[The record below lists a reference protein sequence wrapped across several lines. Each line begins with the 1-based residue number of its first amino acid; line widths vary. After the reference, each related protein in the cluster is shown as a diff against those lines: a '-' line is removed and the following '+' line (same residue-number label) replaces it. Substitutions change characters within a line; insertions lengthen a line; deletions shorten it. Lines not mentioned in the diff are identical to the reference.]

1 MGPGI
6 GSYIHIYL
14 EETEMTQ
21 AILTAHGHLT
31 DAIEGLLDFIK
42 SVNEKRIERKAIRE
56 TEVALWKLT
65 TAELDD
71 IGITRGDIYT
81 IARSKDTIE
90 NVRANNNLRGW
101 V

>member
-1 MGPGI
+1 M
-6 GSYIHIYL
+6 S
-14 EETEMTQ
+14 Q
-21 AILTAHGHLT
+21 AILTAHSFLT
-31 DAIEGLLDFIK
+31 QGVEGFMDFMK

-56 TEVALWKLT
+56 TEKALQSLS

-81 IARSKDTIE
+81 IARTSTAID
-90 NVRANNNLRGW
+90 NVKTNKNLRGW

>member
-1 MGPGI
+1 M
-6 GSYIHIYL
+6 
-14 EETEMTQ
+14 
-21 AILTAHGHLT
+21 
-31 DAIEGLLDFIK
+31 DFMK
-42 SVNEKRIERKAIRE
+42 SVNEKRIQQKAIRE
-56 TEVALWKLT
+56 TEKALQKLS

>member
-1 MGPGI
+1 
-6 GSYIHIYL
+6 
-14 EETEMTQ
+14 MTQ
-21 AILTAHGHLT
+21 AILTVHSHLT
-31 DAIEGLLDFIK
+31 GAIEGLLDFFR
-42 SVNEKRIERKAIRE
+42 SVNEKRIQHKAIRE
-56 TEVALWKLT
+56 TEKALQSLT

>member
-1 MGPGI
+1 M
-6 GSYIHIYL
+6 S
-14 EETEMTQ
+14 Q
-21 AILTAHGHLT
+21 AILTAHSFLT
-31 DAIEGLLDFIK
+31 QGVEGFIDFMK
-42 SVNEKRIERKAIRE
+42 SVNEKRIQHKAIRE
-56 TEVALWKLT
+56 TEKALWKLT

>member
-1 MGPGI
+1 MA
-6 GSYIHIYL
+6 
-14 EETEMTQ
+14 Q
-21 AILTAHGHLT
+21 AILTAHSFLT
-31 DAIEGLLDFIK
+31 QGVEGFMDFMK
-42 SVNEKRIERKAIRE
+42 SVNEKRIQHKAIRE
-56 TEVALWKLT
+56 TEKELGKLSN
-65 TAELDD
+65 AELDD

>member
-1 MGPGI
+1 
-6 GSYIHIYL
+6 
-14 EETEMTQ
+14 MTQ
-21 AILTAHGHLT
+21 AILTAHSFLT
-31 DAIEGLLDFIK
+31 QGVEGFMDFMK
-42 SVNEKRIERKAIRE
+42 SVNEKRIQHKAIRE
-56 TEVALWKLT
+56 TEKELGKLSN
-65 TAELDD
+65 AELDD

>member
-1 MGPGI
+1 M
-6 GSYIHIYL
+6 S
-14 EETEMTQ
+14 Q
-21 AILTAHGHLT
+21 AILTAHSFLT
-31 DAIEGLLDFIK
+31 QGVEGFMDFMK
-42 SVNEKRIERKAIRE
+42 SVNETRIQRKAIRE
-56 TEVALWKLT
+56 TEKALQKLS

>member
-1 MGPGI
+1 M
-6 GSYIHIYL
+6 S
-14 EETEMTQ
+14 Q
-21 AILTAHGHLT
+21 AILTAHSFLT
-31 DAIEGLLDFIK
+31 QGVEGFMDFMK
-42 SVNEKRIERKAIRE
+42 SVNEKRIQQKAIRE
-56 TEVALWKLT
+56 TEKALQKLS

-90 NVRANNNLRGW
+90 NVRANHNLRGW

>member
-1 MGPGI
+1 M
-6 GSYIHIYL
+6 S
-14 EETEMTQ
+14 Q
-21 AILTAHGHLT
+21 AILTAHSFLT
-31 DAIEGLLDFIK
+31 QGVEGFMDFMK
-42 SVNEKRIERKAIRE
+42 SVNEKRIQQKAIRE
-56 TEVALWKLT
+56 TEKALQKLS

-90 NVRANNNLRGW
+90 NVRTNNNLRGW

>member
-1 MGPGI
+1 
-6 GSYIHIYL
+6 
-14 EETEMTQ
+14 MTQ
-21 AILTAHGHLT
+21 AILIAHNHL
-31 DAIEGLLDFIK
+31 AGAVEGLLDFIK
-42 SVNEKRIERKAIRE
+42 LVNEKRIYRKAIRE
-56 TEVALWKLT
+56 TEKALQSLT

-81 IARSKDTIE
+81 IARSHDTIE

>member
-1 MGPGI
+1 
-6 GSYIHIYL
+6 
-14 EETEMTQ
+14 MTQ
-21 AILTAHGHLT
+21 AILIAHNHL
-31 DAIEGLLDFIK
+31 AGAVEGLLDFIK
-42 SVNEKRIERKAIRE
+42 LVNEKRIDRKAIRE
-56 TEVALWKLT
+56 TEKALQSLT

-81 IARSKDTIE
+81 IARSKNTIE

>member
-1 MGPGI
+1 
-6 GSYIHIYL
+6 
-14 EETEMTQ
+14 MTQ
-21 AILTAHGHLT
+21 AILTAHSFLT
-31 DAIEGLLDFIK
+31 QGVEGFMDFMK
-42 SVNEKRIERKAIRE
+42 SVKEKRIQYKAIRE
-56 TEVALWKLT
+56 TEKELGKLSN
-65 TAELDD
+65 AELDD

>member
-1 MGPGI
+1 M
-6 GSYIHIYL
+6 S
-14 EETEMTQ
+14 Q
-21 AILTAHGHLT
+21 AILTAHGFLT
-31 DAIEGLLDFIK
+31 QGVEGFMDFMK
-42 SVNEKRIERKAIRE
+42 SVNEKRIQQKAIRE
-56 TEVALWKLT
+56 TEKALQKLS

>member
-1 MGPGI
+1 M
-6 GSYIHIYL
+6 S
-14 EETEMTQ
+14 Q
-21 AILTAHGHLT
+21 AILTAHSFLT
-31 DAIEGLLDFIK
+31 QGVEGFMDFMK
-42 SVNEKRIERKAIRE
+42 SVNEKRIQHKAIRE
-56 TEVALWKLT
+56 TEKELGKLSN
-65 TAELDD
+65 AELDD

>member
-1 MGPGI
+1 M
-6 GSYIHIYL
+6 S
-14 EETEMTQ
+14 Q
-21 AILTAHGHLT
+21 AILTAHSFLT
-31 DAIEGLLDFIK
+31 QGVEGFMDFMK
-42 SVNEKRIERKAIRE
+42 SVNEKRIQQKAIRE
-56 TEVALWKLT
+56 TEKALQKLS

>member
-1 MGPGI
+1 M
-6 GSYIHIYL
+6 S
-14 EETEMTQ
+14 Q
-21 AILTAHGHLT
+21 AIITAHGFVT
-31 DAIEGLLDFIK
+31 QGVEGFIDLMK
-42 SVNEKRIERKAIRE
+42 SVNEKRSQHKAIRE
-56 TEVALWKLT
+56 TEKALQSLT